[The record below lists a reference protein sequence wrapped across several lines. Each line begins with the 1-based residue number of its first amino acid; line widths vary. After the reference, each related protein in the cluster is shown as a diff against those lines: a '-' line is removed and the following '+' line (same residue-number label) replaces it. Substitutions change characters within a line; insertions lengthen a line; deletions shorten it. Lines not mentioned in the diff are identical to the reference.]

1 MSISNFFSRFTW
13 SKQESESVNIS
24 LPTEVWVNVWSFVDF
39 DTLQEICTLVS
50 KGWLYEI
57 RNSARLS
64 GEMIL
69 RLEDRSAKDINNV
82 LSRWPKLKV
91 LHLSDCECGWK
102 YPSWNKCDCECG
114 SRVSKVMSHWEKSKE
129 LPVTIETL
137 GINLTKHELL
147 RKIVVTKSMA
157 LAELGD
163 WGKATKVWFDPK
175 IWTPANLENVINLKI
190 FVDQVPRNFEMV
202 QIGQVLKKV
211 EHLYF
216 SGLYTRPIDSELIL
230 NLRNFILGFKKL
242 TTVWIE
248 VGVDIT
254 DFLDF
259 LRSIANVK
267 NVKFWLNVSIFHDHM
282 EKKYVEG
289 VFEEGFKIVNET
301 FPIESTDVGIGDIEY
316 DDFKIVKKY
325 NEEPELHKD
334 YEFHSESDSDE
345 SDSDESDSDEE
356 LTENDENSSD
366 EEFDGYYQNFNFVTQ
381 RIIQFI
387 TFLCRPILWLKNTFR
402 ENLNYRP
409 ESK

>member
-24 LPTEVWVNVWSFVDF
+24 LPTEVWIHVWSFVDF
-39 DTLQEICTLVS
+39 DTRQEICTLVS

-91 LHLSDCECGWK
+91 LHLSDCECSWQ
-102 YPSWNKCDCECG
+102 YPSWNKCNCGYG

-147 RKIVVTKSMA
+147 RKIVVTKSMP

-190 FVDQVPRNFEMV
+190 NVDHVPRNFEMV
-202 QIGQVLKKV
+202 QIGQVLMNV
-211 EHLYF
+211 EHLYIY
-216 SGLYTRPIDSELIL
+216 GLYTTPIDSKLIL

-242 TTVWIE
+242 AIVWIE
-248 VGVDIT
+248 AGVDRT
-254 DFLDF
+254 NFLDF

-267 NVKFWLNVSIFHDHM
+267 NVKFYLNVCIIHDRM
-282 EKKYVEG
+282 EKKDVEG
-289 VFEEGFKIVNET
+289 VFEEGFKIVKEN
-301 FPIESTDVGIGDIEY
+301 FPIESTNVGISDIEY
-316 DDFKIVKKY
+316 DDFKIDKKY
-325 NEEPELHKD
+325 NKEPKLNEVS
-334 YEFHSESDSDE
+334 ESHSESVSNETDSDE
-345 SDSDESDSDEE
+345 D
-356 LTENDENSSD
+356 SSD
-366 EEFDGYYQNFNFVTQ
+366 EEFDDCYQNSNFVTQ
-381 RIIQFI
+381 RIIQLMS
-387 TFLCRPILWLKNTFR
+387 FLCNPILWLKNTITEYF
-402 ENLNYRP
+402 N
-409 ESK
+409 